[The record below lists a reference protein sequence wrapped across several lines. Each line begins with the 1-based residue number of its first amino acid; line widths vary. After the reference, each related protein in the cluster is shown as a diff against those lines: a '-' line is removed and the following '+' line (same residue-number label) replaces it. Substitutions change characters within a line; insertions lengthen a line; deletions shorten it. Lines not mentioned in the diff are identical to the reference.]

1 MRLKKDKPQRAQSS
15 NAKDAKERKIGKA
28 FFIHSTSKDKLQKNH
43 QAFEPNF
50 AIFEQNKQID
60 KDKENFR

>member
-1 MRLKKDKPQRAQSS
+1 
-15 NAKDAKERKIGKA
+15 
-28 FFIHSTSKDKLQKNH
+28 KDKLQKNH

-60 KDKENFR
+60 KDKENFRSSIKFTKVQRFRITGGLGNPYRVGLERW

>member
-1 MRLKKDKPQRAQSS
+1 MNSVPLWLNGYRKGDKG
-15 NAKDAKERKIGKA
+15 KKIGEA
-28 FFIHSTSKDKLQKNH
+28 FFINSTSKDKLQKNH

-50 AIFEQNKQID
+50 TIFEQNKQID

>member
-1 MRLKKDKPQRAQSS
+1 M
-15 NAKDAKERKIGKA
+15 
-28 FFIHSTSKDKLQKNH
+28 QKNH

-60 KDKENFR
+60 KDKENFRSSIKFTKVQFIWYD